1 MTTVRG
7 SNQPPIQVPLD
18 GHADTPW
25 DVAVVGAGPAGCTAA
40 INLVLRGYRTLLLD
54 RKAFP
59 REKVCGD
66 GLIPDALR
74 ALGRVGLENEV
85 RIRGHQMNRISFYSA
100 SRVEVDVPGDFVTLR
115 RRELDTL
122 LARQAVSRGA
132 TFCEGE
138 VETLEEA
145 SDGSIRLGMADSDR
159 VVTARVALV
168 ATGVST
174 KILRG
179 HGIVPEEHPNAIAL
193 RCYIRST
200 FSLDRL
206 LISFDRSVVPG
217 YAWIFPMGNHE
228 YNVGC
233 GAFNPRLVRNG
244 LNLRV
249 MFDRF
254 CAEFPTMINLMKC
267 ATRQSQI
274 RGAPLRCG
282 LTGVAPVVPG
292 RVLAIG
298 ETIGATYPFS
308 GEGIGKAMET
318 GEIAARIVHEAFS
331 ANDFSVLREFGS
343 RVKADIG
350 DMYRGYKVAEGW
362 MSRTWLLNFLAR
374 RARRSRFLQKA
385 IAGVLDETVD
395 PGPIFS
401 MRALFRSFL
410 G

>member
-1 MTTVRG
+1 MTTLRDSG
-7 SNQPPIQVPLD
+7 KPSLQAPLGD
-18 GHADTPW
+18 HTDTLW
-25 DVAVVGAGPAGCTAA
+25 DVVVIGAGPAGCTAA
-40 INLVLRGYRTLLLD
+40 INLVSQGYRTLLLD

-74 ALGRVGLENEV
+74 ALGRVGLEKEV
-85 RIRGHQMNRISFYSA
+85 RRRGHGMNRISFYSA

-132 TFCEGE
+132 AFCEGE
-138 VETLEEA
+138 VETLREA
-145 SDGSIRLGMADSDR
+145 PDGSIRLETGDSGR
-159 VVTARVALV
+159 TVRARVALV

-179 HGIVPEEHPNAIAL
+179 HGVVPDDRPNAIAL
-193 RCYIRST
+193 RRYIRST
-200 FSLDRL
+200 FKLDRL

-217 YAWIFPMGNHE
+217 YAWIFPMGSQE

-233 GAFNPRLVRNG
+233 GVFNQDFVRNG
-244 LNLRV
+244 LNLRR
-249 MFDRF
+249 MFERF
-254 CAEFPTMINLMKC
+254 SAEFPMMIELLNG
-267 ATRQSQI
+267 ATEQSPI

-318 GEIAARIVHEAFS
+318 GEIAAKIVHEAFS
-331 ANDFSVLREFGS
+331 TNDFSVLRMFGS

-362 MSRTWLLNFLAR
+362 MTRTWLLNFLAR

-385 IAGVLDETVD
+385 IAGVLEETVD

-401 MRALFRSFL
+401 MRAIFRSFL